1 MTENSKDPDALAE
14 WAKLDKAVS
23 EPFKKKCAERLLNP
37 HLPALKLSGQINRYK
52 IKLKS
57 IGYRL
62 ASNVVESQLIVTF
75 VAVGKRERNVVCKAA
90 ASR

>member
-14 WAKLDKAVS
+14 WAKLDKAAS
-23 EPFKKKCAERLLNP
+23 EPFKKKCAERLLNL

-52 IKLKS
+52 IKLKN

-62 ASNVVESQLIVTF
+62 AYDMVDSQLIVTA

>member
-1 MTENSKDPDALAE
+1 MTENSKDPDRLAE
-14 WAKLDKAVS
+14 WATLDKAAS
-23 EPFKKKCAERLLNP
+23 ESFTKKCAERLLNL

-52 IKLKS
+52 IKLKN

-62 ASNVVESQLIVTF
+62 AYDMVDSQLIVTA